1 MASLA
6 DIAARASAGDA
17 IADREL
23 TLLAAGGDL
32 EAQRELLTILLGDP
46 DEIHTRTFAEVAHA
60 ELLARF
66 CALRGHVLDG
76 RRLAAILWQMARAA
90 PDEAGRSHF
99 AMQAAVLLRDLADDG
114 DGVASERLSSL
125 AGDFPDTWAAV
136 ENGEPCIAPPP
147 SNITPPP
154 IVRANCAAPTLGDIL
169 AEAFSQVGP
178 PASRGLLDKARDYF
192 TDLAW
197 RIRFRLSQ
205 SQ

>member
-1 MASLA
+1 MATLA
-6 DIAARASAGDA
+6 EIAARASAGDA

-76 RRLAAILWQMARAA
+76 RRLAAILWQMARTA
-90 PDEAGRSHF
+90 PDELWRSHF
-99 AMQAAVLLRDLADDG
+99 ATQTAVLLRDLADDG

-125 AGDFPDTWAAV
+125 ARDFPDIWTAV

-154 IVRANCAAPTLGDIL
+154 IVRTNCVGPTLGDIL
-169 AEAFSQVGP
+169 AEAFSQIGP
-178 PASRGLLDKARDYF
+178 PASRGLLDKARGYF